1 MCGITGFIHK
11 KAGFSS
17 NKNAVVKEMTTALT
31 HRGPDDEAYYDNDIC
46 TLGMRRLSILDL
58 TPGIY
63 PFISEDCSI
72 ALVYNGEIYN
82 YPQLKKELESY
93 GYKFKTTCDGEAILH
108 GYDKWGVN
116 VFAHLRGMFALA
128 IRDNTKNVLV
138 IARDRVGIKPLYFI
152 NDTNFFAFASEAKA
166 LYTLKNSIG
175 LDLHLDYDQISNLL
189 GFMFLPESTKTIVG
203 NIHKLEPGSYGV
215 ISNDNFEIKRYW
227 NLSVN
232 ETYRD
237 MSYKDALVAVEEK
250 LIESV
255 SMHMLSDVP
264 LGLML
269 SGGVDSSLVAAIM
282 TKKLGISTHT
292 FTAAF
297 NHKFNESALA
307 AETAKFLGTNHTE
320 INIDVSY
327 INNHME
333 TLVGIFDDLTTFD
346 GGILTTSLLCSHIKA
361 QGIKVLLLGEG
372 ADEVFGGYSW
382 FGLSK
387 PPFNIA
393 PKIIRDSIYYYAI
406 SRNLGINFGKY
417 KSYLGS
423 KVPNTGSTFNDIS
436 KFEITTQLPNHLL
449 MKVDKGSMSHSI
461 EARVPYLDHELIE
474 MVYSLPT
481 NFKIAGNFYNPKKPN
496 EKMILRDIASK
507 YLPNATAFRKKKG
520 FMLPMNDVLQANVD
534 NVRSLILAENSI
546 SRQLFAQNELE
557 DLFEESSISLLNMQR
572 EYFKWRLYILESW
585 AKFYNIR

>member
-1 MCGITGFIHK
+1 
-11 KAGFSS
+11 
-17 NKNAVVKEMTTALT
+17 
-31 HRGPDDEAYYDNDIC
+31 
-46 TLGMRRLSILDL
+46 
-58 TPGIY
+58 
-63 PFISEDCSI
+63 
-72 ALVYNGEIYN
+72 
-82 YPQLKKELESY
+82 
-93 GYKFKTTCDGEAILH
+93 
-108 GYDKWGVN
+108 
-116 VFAHLRGMFALA
+116 
-128 IRDNTKNVLV
+128 
-138 IARDRVGIKPLYFI
+138 
-152 NDTNFFAFASEAKA
+152 
-166 LYTLKNSIG
+166 
-175 LDLHLDYDQISNLL
+175 
-189 GFMFLPESTKTIVG
+189 
-203 NIHKLEPGSYGV
+203 
-215 ISNDNFEIKRYW
+215 
-227 NLSVN
+227 
-232 ETYRD
+232 
-237 MSYKDALVAVEEK
+237 
-250 LIESV
+250 
-255 SMHMLSDVP
+255 
-264 LGLML
+264 
-269 SGGVDSSLVAAIM
+269 
-282 TKKLGISTHT
+282 
-292 FTAAF
+292 
-297 NHKFNESALA
+297 
-307 AETAKFLGTNHTE
+307 
-320 INIDVSY
+320 
-327 INNHME
+327 ME

-507 YLPNATAFRKKKG
+507 YLSNATAFRKKKG